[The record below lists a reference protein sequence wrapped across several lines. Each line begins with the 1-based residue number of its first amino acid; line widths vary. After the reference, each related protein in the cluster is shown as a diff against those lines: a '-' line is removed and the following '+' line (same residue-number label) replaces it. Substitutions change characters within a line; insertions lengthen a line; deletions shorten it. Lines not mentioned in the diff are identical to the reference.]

1 MKEFRLADEVSGEEL
16 RERFTSEICRFLP
29 TVPFFEAVGRGGG
42 LGDFFLQWV
51 WGLRGV

>member
-1 MKEFRLADEVSGEEL
+1 MSRFRFQAWGRMKEFRLADEVSGEEL

-42 LGDFFLQWV
+42 W
-51 WGLRGV
+51 